1 VVARASEARVDEVR
15 DAVALR
21 DLNSG
26 AVEGDLPIVLLRPGG
41 HQQQGVDA
49 VEVQAVWGAEVDMPL
64 PRRRR
69 AAAAHRR
76 NAASAKLR
84 QDG

>member
-1 VVARASEARVDEVR
+1 MG

-21 DLNSG
+21 NLNGS
-26 AVEGDLPIVLLRPGG
+26 AVEGDLMVVLLCPGR

-49 VEVQAVWGAEVDMPL
+49 VEVQAVRDAEVNMPL

-69 AAAAHRR
+69 AAATHRR
-76 NAASAKLR
+76 NAASAQLR
-84 QDG
+84 QES

>member
-1 VVARASEARVDEVR
+1 MG

-21 DLNSG
+21 DLNGG
-26 AVEGDLPIVLLRPGG
+26 AVEGDLPVVLLRPGG

-49 VEVQAVWGAEVDMPL
+49 VEIQAVRDAEVNMPL

-69 AAAAHRR
+69 AATTHRR
-76 NAASAKLR
+76 NAASAQLR
-84 QDG
+84 QES